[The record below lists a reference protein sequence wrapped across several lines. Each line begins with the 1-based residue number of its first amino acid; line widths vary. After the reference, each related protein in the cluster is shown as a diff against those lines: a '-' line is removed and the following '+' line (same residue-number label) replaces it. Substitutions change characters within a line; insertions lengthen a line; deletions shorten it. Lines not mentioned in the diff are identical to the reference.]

1 MNHRS
6 SAPASARQI
15 TITVLATGLIFGLLG
30 CAPTTSQPG
39 SRPGVQAT
47 KTNANADNINF
58 QSFINARN
66 FKTVVVNE
74 IGPFSEDVRIR
85 QGSGQE
91 WIVKLNKPGKRLTLG
106 VISSR
111 GSIDFLLHG
120 ARLTSNAPAH
130 ADTSTDELKK
140 LEFRNPAE
148 GTYYVYALNRT
159 RTAQD
164 YTLVISLE

>member
-1 MNHRS
+1 MN
-6 SAPASARQI
+6 PCLSARPVAI
-15 TITVLATGLIFGLLG
+15 AVLASSLIFGLLG
-30 CAPTTSQPG
+30 CAPSGQSG

-47 KTNANADNINF
+47 KTSANADNINF
-58 QSFINARN
+58 QSFINARS
-66 FKTVVVNE
+66 FKTVVVNGT
-74 IGPFSEDVRIR
+74 GPFSEEVRIR

-130 ADTSTDELKK
+130 ADTSSNELKK

-159 RTAQD
+159 RTVQD
-164 YTLVISLE
+164 YTLVVSLE

>member
-6 SAPASARQI
+6 KVHTTSHDASR
-15 TITVLATGLIFGLLG
+15 TVAHGLLAAGLIFGLLG
-30 CAPTTSQPG
+30 CAPAVQP
-39 SRPGVQAT
+39 SKPVSASS
-47 KTNANADNINF
+47 INF
-58 QSFINARN
+58 QSFINARGY
-66 FKTVVVNE
+66 KTVVVNAV
-74 IGPFSEDVRIR
+74 GPFSEDGRIKP
-85 QGSGQE
+85 GSGQE
-91 WIVKLNKPGKRLTLG
+91 WIVKLAKPGKRLTLG

-111 GSIDFLLHG
+111 GSVDFLLHG

-130 ADTSTDELKK
+130 SDTSTSELKK

-159 RTAQD
+159 RSSQE